1 MNSRSTALDGV
12 DREFVGGVSV
22 TVLASSAV
30 DREFIGGVIVTV
42 LASSAVDREFIGG
55 VIVTVLASSAVDRGA
70 LEASTV
76 TITPPMWSYLN
87 TRSEENYE
95 VRYYNEHNVSMD
107 KKLLLYIQQLFN
119 FVSIETL
126 DNIIGDSFLS
136 CYHITL

>member
-1 MNSRSTALDGV
+1 MNPRSTALEASTVTITPPMNSRST
-12 DREFVGGVSV
+12 
-22 TVLASSAV
+22 
-30 DREFIGGVIVTV
+30 
-42 LASSAVDREFIGG
+42 
-55 VIVTVLASSAVDRGA
+55 A

>member
-1 MNSRSTALDGV
+1 
-12 DREFVGGVSV
+12 
-22 TVLASSAV
+22 VLASSAV

-55 VIVTVLASSAVDRGA
+55 VIVTVLASSAVDRGFIGGVN
-70 LEASTV
+70 E
-76 TITPPMWSYLN
+76 I
-87 TRSEENYE
+87 
-95 VRYYNEHNVSMD
+95 RYYNEHNVSMD